1 MGTPD
6 LPHCRRTECGT
17 CNRKLDKSLPPD
29 GALASSAGSSQGRAL
44 FFTLATN
51 TSHDG
56 AMTNWEYLILEL
68 PSFEPATHAPGASA
82 AAHALNEEGARGWEA
97 VGMTALPDGRT
108 VVLLKRSPE

>member
-68 PSFEPATHAPGASA
+68 PSFEPATHA
-82 AAHALNEEGARGWEA
+82 RGWEA